1 MMSGSRFLVFFV
13 VIAVASI
20 SSGCKKKQQAKPLYI
35 PQPKPVAAAAQE
47 PLPQPKIDFSPQHP
61 PETIDPPEL
70 VLPLPPSLKREAKRI
85 RRPAPSVSTA
95 KPEAEEGIEEDP
107 PPELPQLGEV
117 LSEQQMREY
126 VQATEASLEQAKR
139 IAATVQRRPLDSRQ
153 ADVLGQVQGFIR
165 QAEAAQKKDVPLARN
180 LAQRAE
186 VLAKDLL
193 NSLK

>member
-1 MMSGSRFLVFFV
+1 
-13 VIAVASI
+13 
-20 SSGCKKKQQAKPLYI
+20 
-35 PQPKPVAAAAQE
+35 
-47 PLPQPKIDFSPQHP
+47 
-61 PETIDPPEL
+61 
-70 VLPLPPSLKREAKRI
+70 
-85 RRPAPSVSTA
+85 VSTA

-117 LSEQQMREY
+117 LSEQQMRDY